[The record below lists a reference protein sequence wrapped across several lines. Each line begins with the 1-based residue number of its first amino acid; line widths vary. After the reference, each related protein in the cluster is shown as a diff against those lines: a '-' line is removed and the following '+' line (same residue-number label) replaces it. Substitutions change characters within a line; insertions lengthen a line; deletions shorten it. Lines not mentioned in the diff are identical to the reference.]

1 MDILCPV
8 CHLKLSRTQNVYS
21 CQNRH
26 SFDIAKEGYLN
37 LNMRNSQ
44 KTGDNPDMI
53 RARKRFLEKGYY
65 SFLREEV
72 NDLLDEKESLVD
84 LACGEG
90 YYTSYFKC
98 QDKIGI
104 DLSKSAMKIASK
116 TDKSTRYLLSSIFR
130 LPLEDKSADKVIT
143 IFAPIAK
150 QEIFRILKDDGSFIL
165 VKPDVRHLFELK
177 AAVYEKPYL
186 NEVENIEIEGLKLVN
201 EITIS
206 QKEKVAKEDLMDLF
220 MMTPYYNT
228 TSQNDKDK
236 LKEIEELDISF
247 CFLIDIYQK
256 AA

>member
-8 CHLKLSRTQNVYS
+8 CHSKLYQTQNICS
-21 CQNRH
+21 CKNGH
-26 SFDIAKEGYLN
+26 SFDLAKEGYLN

-65 SFLREEV
+65 SFLREEI
-72 NDLLDEKESLVD
+72 NELLKEEDSLVD

-90 YYTSYFKC
+90 YYTSYFRCK
-98 QDKIGI
+98 DKIGI

-116 TDKSTRYLLSSIFR
+116 VDKSTRYLLSSIFR

-143 IFAPIAK
+143 IFAPIARE
-150 QEIFRILKDDGSFIL
+150 EIFRILKDDGYFIL
-165 VKPDVRHLFELK
+165 VKPDVRHLYELK

-186 NEVENIEIEGLKLVN
+186 NEIEEIKIKGLKLIN
-201 EITIS
+201 EIAIS
-206 QKEKVAKEDLMDLF
+206 RKEKVVKEDLMNLF

-236 LKEIEELDISF
+236 LKEIEELKISF